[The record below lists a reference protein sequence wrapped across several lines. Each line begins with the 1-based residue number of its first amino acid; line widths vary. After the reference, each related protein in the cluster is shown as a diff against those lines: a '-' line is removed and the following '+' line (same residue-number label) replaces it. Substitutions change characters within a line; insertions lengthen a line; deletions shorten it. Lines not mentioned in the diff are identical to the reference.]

1 MNKKVYE
8 SVVSGHADYSIDFS
22 DLQNLILDLGFTY
35 RRQKGSHIMYYHKG
49 ANAFMNIQR
58 DGAKAKGYE
67 VRQLR
72 EIINKHGL

>member
-8 SVVSGHADYSIDFS
+8 AVVSGQSDYNIDFS
-22 DLQNLILDLGFTY
+22 DLQNLIVALGFQY
-35 RRQKGSHIMYYHKG
+35 RRQRGSHTMYFHAG
-49 ANAFMNIQR
+49 IGEFMNIQR

-72 EIINKHGL
+72 EIIKKHGL